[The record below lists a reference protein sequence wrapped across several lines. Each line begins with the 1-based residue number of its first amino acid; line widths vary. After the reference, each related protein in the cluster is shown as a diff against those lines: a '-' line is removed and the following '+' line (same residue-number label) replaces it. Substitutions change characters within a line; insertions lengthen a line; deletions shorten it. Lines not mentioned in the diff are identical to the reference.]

1 MKTEVEIGE
10 TLPGAWSH
18 LEPPGDGRDKD
29 GFFFRASAGEPGL
42 VTP

>member
-1 MKTEVEIGE
+1 VKTEAEIGE

-29 GFFFRASAGEPGL
+29 GFFFRAFGAGPAL

>member
-18 LEPPGDGRDKD
+18 LEPPGDGRAKD
-29 GFFFRASAGEPGL
+29 GFFFRAFVERGGGRPW
-42 VTP
+42 